1 MLKDYKA
8 VGLKQ
13 TEESGLDSYT
23 FIIKGKNIEEALV
36 NAQNHIRYDCK
47 AEADYHI
54 DLELIGNS
62 LIQ

>member
-8 VGLKQ
+8 VGLKK
-13 TEESGLDSYT
+13 TEESGSNSYT

-36 NAQNHIRYDCK
+36 NAQNHIKYDHK
-47 AEADYHI
+47 AEASYHI
-54 DLELIGNS
+54 DLELIGDS